1 MPPVM
6 TALGI
11 WSALTQ
17 TSYNGR
23 HLRRD
28 THPMLVSIR
37 LLTAALPSMTLTSH
51 AAATDIAQLMA
62 DGEVPGLAIATIRN
76 GLVDAFNYGVRSTRT
91 GMSVAVQTVF
101 EAASLGKP
109 VFAYMVLQLVD
120 VGTLLLNQKVAD
132 ILPDPVPGDPRAA
145 QITVR
150 EILSHTSGL
159 ANWRHDRL
167 RTYFDGGTRLNYSG
181 EGFILL
187 QRVVEKITGEKL
199 EAIAKRPVFDPL
211 GTHSTSYV

>member
-23 HLRRD
+23 RLGRD

-51 AAATDIAQLMA
+51 VVATDIAQLMA
-62 DGEVPGLAIATIRN
+62 DGEVPELASRM
-76 GLVDAFNYGVRSTRT
+76 GMPVD
-91 GMSVAVQTVF
+91 VQTVF
-101 EAASLGKP
+101 EAVSLGKP
-109 VFAYMVLQLVD
+109 AFADMALQLVD

-132 ILPDPVPGDPRAA
+132 VLPDPVSGDPRVA
-145 QITVR
+145 
-150 EILSHTSGL
+150 
-159 ANWRHDRL
+159 
-167 RTYFDGGTRLNYSG
+167 
-181 EGFILL
+181 
-187 QRVVEKITGEKL
+187 
-199 EAIAKRPVFDPL
+199 
-211 GTHSTSYV
+211 